1 MQNEPTN
8 NQEPNTNPNTN
19 TNPSTE
25 GEKDRNPY
33 ILACLGAL
41 SHLSPFFRV
50 GDHLRQSLAEAL
62 DTITNT
68 IYNAQGALYNI
79 ISYRESMRQYY
90 SDGLSYKD
98 VKKIKI
104 TKDQLFP
111 LFRDS
116 STGLVPPT
124 SLAHISID

>member
-8 NQEPNTNPNTN
+8 NQEPNTNPNTD
-19 TNPSTE
+19 TNAIME
-25 GEKDRNPY
+25 GKQDWNLE

-79 ISYRESMRQYY
+79 ISYREYQSQFY
-90 SDGLSYKD
+90 SNGLGYQE
-98 VKKIKI
+98 VKKLKI
-104 TKDQLFP
+104 TKDHF
-111 LFRDS
+111 FHYS
-116 STGLVPPT
+116 GT
-124 SLAHISID
+124 LAMDWFHP